1 VEKPGVAPAPGRL
14 VGGEDGVG
22 VADVG
27 HDGGEKRAEK
37 GVEFMAVA
45 HEVLVRP
52 GVGVGMAGDADA
64 VEVSGGEG
72 GVQDEVGVLTAR
84 GGVEPV
90 HGAVLPPGGG
100 GLGVAGEEVEQGV
113 DPHQGPAGLED
124 VGGLADVVGVFRGE
138 ARVNYA
144 DHRVVVGVL
153 TRPGERQGV
162 RRRQP
167 RPGGNQ
173 IGKVIMEFYV
183 HCSGVRSLKLAF
195 FGGRPGGR
203 QLSFFTDSISC

>member
-52 GVGVGMAGDADA
+52 GVREGVGGDPDA
-64 VEVSGGEG
+64 VEVPRGQGGR
-72 GVQDEVGVLTAR
+72 QDVVGVVAPR
-84 GGVEPV
+84 GGGEPV
-90 HGAVLPPGGG
+90 HRPVLAPGAG
-100 GLGVAGEEVEQGV
+100 GLGIPGEEVEQGV
-113 DPHQGPAGLED
+113 DPHQVEAGLKD
-124 VGGLADVVGVFRGE
+124 VRGLADVVPVFRGA
-138 ARVNYA
+138 ARIDGA
-144 DHRVVVGVL
+144 HEGVVVRMLG
-153 TRPGERQGV
+153 RPGQRHGL
-162 RRRQP
+162 RGRQP
-167 RPGGNQ
+167 RPGGDQ
-173 IGKVIMEFYV
+173 IGE
-183 HCSGVRSLKLAF
+183 GVRSLKLAF